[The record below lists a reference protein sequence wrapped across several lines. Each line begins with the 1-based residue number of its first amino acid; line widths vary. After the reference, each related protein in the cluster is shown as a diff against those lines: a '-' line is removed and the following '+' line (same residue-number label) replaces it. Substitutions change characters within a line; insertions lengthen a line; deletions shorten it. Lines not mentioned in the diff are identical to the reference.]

1 MYYINMYISWRMY
14 FVTSLSYVL
23 QQPPTGQTK
32 GRYCKQECLSHCS
45 PAMLITPFKMAKGF
59 HICIC
64 HLIVKK
70 HVFHYMRNSFWCS
83 LFYNNKS
90 YNFLSAL
97 LQKHIQAEYKMI
109 CQWIEIVRLPSW
121 GSSVK
126 HLVNGP

>member
-32 GRYCKQECLSHCS
+32 GRYCKQECLFHCS

-64 HLIVKK
+64 HLMLK
-70 HVFHYMRNSFWCS
+70 HVCHNKRNSLWCT
-83 LFYNNKS
+83 LFHNSKS
-90 YNFLSAL
+90 CNFLSIL
-97 LQKHIQAEYKMI
+97 IQKHIRAESKIILQMDRSKV
-109 CQWIEIVRLPSW
+109 W
-121 GSSVK
+121 
-126 HLVNGP
+126 LVEKDTKVYAKY